1 MALCW
6 LALATAGHMSTAVQL
21 ATPATT
27 PGRPSDAVMA
37 IVSQLQADPQ
47 LMNEVERELA
57 MRRAELA
64 IVSGFESFPRRLSS
78 SGSGSVSGSGSSS
91 ASGSGGGCSFHSVFD
106 LTCHPGEMPGSH
118 CMFMDW
124 MWFGL
129 WLLVV
134 VTLTVLIEAVFHH
147 IEHVRRS
154 SPLAPR
160 ALTAALSPV
169 C

>member
-21 ATPATT
+21 ATPAIT

-64 IVSGFESFPRRLSS
+64 IVSGFESFP
-78 SGSGSVSGSGSSS
+78 
-91 ASGSGGGCSFHSVFD
+91 
-106 LTCHPGEMPGSH
+106 
-118 CMFMDW
+118 
-124 MWFGL
+124 
-129 WLLVV
+129 
-134 VTLTVLIEAVFHH
+134 
-147 IEHVRRS
+147 
-154 SPLAPR
+154 
-160 ALTAALSPV
+160 
-169 C
+169 